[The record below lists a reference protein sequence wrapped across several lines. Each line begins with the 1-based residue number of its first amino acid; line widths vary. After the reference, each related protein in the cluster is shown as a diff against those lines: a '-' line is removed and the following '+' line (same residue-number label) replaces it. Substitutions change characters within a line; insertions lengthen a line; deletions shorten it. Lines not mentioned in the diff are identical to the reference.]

1 VPKNSKGERSV
12 CNRKDQEWERLTD
25 FAYWRPLRWEPDKF
39 PSHMPSDITSELS
52 QLPLANLSHTKRDHE
67 GHQLAS
73 ALGARVHQRKPG
85 KAMGLKVKSK
95 RRADG
100 QRVFRVRP

>member
-1 VPKNSKGERSV
+1 MPKNSKGERSV

-25 FAYWRPLRWEPDKF
+25 FAYCRPLRWEPDKF
-39 PSHMPSDITSELS
+39 PSHMPSDITSSGSL
-52 QLPLANLSHTKRDHE
+52 
-67 GHQLAS
+67 
-73 ALGARVHQRKPG
+73 G